1 MASAD
6 GSSLIAAA
14 IRAAILAKAP
24 RRTVQAIAAAVT
36 SVLVHQIADAC
47 PKTKDADHVRSS
59 NASNAKLSGVS
70 AEEHVEALRAARSA
84 RRRRKRANK
93 RARSLDAE
101 AAASAAVAEG
111 PVTSS
116 GFEAPTINTV
126 RDVATASESYGPA
139 SITPGSASSRA
150 PPAAAQTAHAD
161 GASENSTTAREQASV
176 GSTSPG
182 RVQRGVV
189 VTFVG

>member
-1 MASAD
+1 MASVD
-6 GSSLIAAA
+6 GSSLLAAA